1 MWAGGNSAAPK
12 FQTCA
17 AQSRGGLAVRIA
29 LYPAV
34 AGVERAV
41 AVRRGNNGRNA
52 EESVDAGGLRR
63 GDQLAERLRTARRK
77 KIATTSS
84 IAATAMSTVFLFLSM
99 GFSFPKSSLLFAVQQ
114 GRGESLSNSLPDQEL
129 FDKPFLGRDVEC
141 AVIVV
146 GHHAGRAPAGF

>member
-1 MWAGGNSAAPK
+1 MLLSVFGDPPDGDIVPILREAGEKRGGQAVIALHRNFRHS
-12 FQTCA
+12 A

-63 GDQLAERLRTARRK
+63 GDQLAERLRTARQQKDSHDEQHRGDGDEH
-77 KIATTSS
+77 
-84 IAATAMSTVFLFLSM
+84 
-99 GFSFPKSSLLFAVQQ
+99 GFSLFIHGVLLSKIKLTFCRST
-114 GRGESLSNSLPDQEL
+114 GERGIA
-129 FDKPFLGRDVEC
+129 F
-141 AVIVV
+141 
-146 GHHAGRAPAGF
+146 